1 MDDDD
6 DGSEN
11 VAKKMNLCPFK
22 DSNSIASVC
31 TRSISCQMETISP
44 GVELLRTL
52 SRFRKR
58 MENSMSYVHV
68 LHITSHWKVSRNSR
82 AVDVKEG

>member
-6 DGSEN
+6 DGGGSEN
-11 VAKKMNLCPFK
+11 VAKKMNLRPFK

-44 GVELLRTL
+44 GVEL
-52 SRFRKR
+52 F
-58 MENSMSYVHV
+58 
-68 LHITSHWKVSRNSR
+68 
-82 AVDVKEG
+82 

>member
-11 VAKKMNLCPFK
+11 VAKKMNLRPFK

-31 TRSISCQMETISP
+31 TRSISCQMKTISP

-68 LHITSHWKVSRNSR
+68 LHLTSHWEVSRHSR
-82 AVDVKEG
+82 ALDVKEG

>member
-11 VAKKMNLCPFK
+11 VAKKMNLLPFK
-22 DSNSIASVC
+22 DSNSIASVS
-31 TRSISCQMETISP
+31 TRSISCQNTISP

-68 LHITSHWKVSRNSR
+68 LHITSHWDASRHSR

>member
-11 VAKKMNLCPFK
+11 VAKKMNLL
-22 DSNSIASVC
+22 
-31 TRSISCQMETISP
+31 P

-68 LHITSHWKVSRNSR
+68 LLITSHFTS
-82 AVDVKEG
+82 